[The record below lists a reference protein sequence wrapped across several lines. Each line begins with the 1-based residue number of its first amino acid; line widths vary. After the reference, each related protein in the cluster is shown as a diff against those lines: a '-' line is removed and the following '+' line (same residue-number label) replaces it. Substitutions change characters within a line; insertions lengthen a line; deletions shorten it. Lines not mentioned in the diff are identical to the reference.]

1 VRGRGRDDPVL
12 RTGRVDRAAFAAGI
26 RKKIETLLGM
36 KRALEKLTAACRKR
50 ETTGECP
57 ILEALA
63 DD

>member
-1 VRGRGRDDPVL
+1 
-12 RTGRVDRAAFAAGI
+12 
-26 RKKIETLLGM
+26 M